1 MATGGLTTILVLIP
15 NVLFLLL
22 PYKPKGSDSALSP
35 GGVLRR
41 ATKTYQVMEWVER
54 IGQIT
59 TFVIPFFYRLRIDE
73 SNRLIA
79 LLMLAMLLLYYGA
92 WLRYF
97 LNHMHPRMLYAPLAG
112 IPLPMAFAPVIYFA
126 LASLLFESWPLLIS
140 DLVLAAGHLYISAQE
155 SPRYPV

>member
-1 MATGGLTTILVLIP
+1 MVIGGLITILVLIP
-15 NVLFLLL
+15 NVLFLLF

-35 GGVLRR
+35 GGVPRR

-54 IGQIT
+54 IGQLT
-59 TFVIPFFYRLRIDE
+59 TFAIPFFYRLSIDE
-73 SNRLIA
+73 SNRYIA
-79 LLMLAMLLLYYGA
+79 LLMLALLLVYYGA

-97 LNHMHPRMLYAPLAG
+97 LNQMHPRMLYAPLAG

-140 DLVLAAGHLYISAQE
+140 VLVLAAGHLYISSQE
-155 SPRYPV
+155 ARRYPV